1 MAVSISRRKV
11 AEHVASRLLK
21 GDTKVIQQLAAYLV
35 DTGKTRTVDLV
46 VRDIESA
53 LMDRGIL
60 VADVASAHKLT
71 ETVKQDIR
79 SLLSKETGADT
90 LQLRE
95 VQDESLI
102 GGVYIK
108 TPSATF
114 DTTIKHKLQ
123 QLKAA
128 KQ

>member
-1 MAVSISRRKV
+1 
-11 AEHVASRLLK
+11 
-21 GDTKVIQQLAAYLV
+21 
-35 DTGKTRTVDLV
+35 
-46 VRDIESA
+46 
-53 LMDRGIL
+53 MDRGIL

-79 SLLSKETGADT
+79 SLLSMETGADT

>member
-11 AEHVASRLLK
+11 AEHVANRLLK